1 MKIFNLSKNS
11 SSSVSASLQKDD
23 KIRKKRFYKILKK
36 IEFLTSIEN
45 YYDHSYNGK
54 ENYLFLNKEEYY
66 GIKKFQELFELSE
79 EVYLGIKELQELNKK
94 VYDGIKELQNIKN
107 NNIKN
112 ENISL
117 FSKFVTSFRE
127 FFKYKEEFNEEK
139 LKKIY
144 NYVDILAKILSKEL
158 IIVYNL
164 SVEIFQEVKEEF
176 SIQIFTKIHYNT
188 NNFLLFKKKYDKLL
202 SSPIFSMFKNSS
214 FNKNCFSNLDE
225 KGFFDILGEIVS
237 NFGEESFYEN
247 VKVLLK
253 NWVEEGNSKE
263 LSELFSLIE
272 KREFLFFLKDLI
284 EKIPLCKN

>member
-1 MKIFNLSKNS
+1 MKNFNLSKNS

-117 FSKFVTSFRE
+117 FSKFVTFFRD
-127 FFKYKEEFNEEK
+127 FFTYKEEFNKEK